1 MKTKKRTPGGQKGN
15 QNARKHGFYSAN
27 LSQDELAEL
36 WQAVNVEHV
45 DPHLALIRLKVKL
58 FMQKEAGNPR
68 LLAEAARLIANLSR
82 TKYGFNREETDT
94 LRLAIEAIWTRSLE
108 ESPSPPAPSPD
119 ID

>member
-1 MKTKKRTPGGQKGN
+1 MKTKKRSPGGQKGN

-36 WQAVNVEHV
+36 WKAVNVEHV
-45 DPHLALIRLKVKL
+45 DPDLALIRLKVKL
-58 FMQKEAGNPR
+58 FIQKEAGNPR

-82 TKYGFNREETDT
+82 KKYGFNREETD
-94 LRLAIEAIWTRSLE
+94 LFRQAVEKIWTE
-108 ESPSPPAPSPD
+108 EPAFGPAQSPT